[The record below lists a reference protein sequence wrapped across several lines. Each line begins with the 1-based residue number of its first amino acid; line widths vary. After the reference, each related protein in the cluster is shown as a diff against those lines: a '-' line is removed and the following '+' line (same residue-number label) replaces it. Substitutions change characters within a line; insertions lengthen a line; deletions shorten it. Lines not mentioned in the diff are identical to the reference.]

1 MNYVTSNKSD
11 KCDALT
17 MTEIING
24 KEVIDFAKNNVAASQ
39 INFVWHNSVVCLKL
53 YYTYAVR

>member
-11 KCDALT
+11 KCDALA

-39 INFVWHNSVVCLKL
+39 INFV
-53 YYTYAVR
+53 